1 MKRHFLLQIALAF
14 ALLLGI
20 VAYASRLLNLTGS
33 WTLDL
38 AGDDIATLSPAT
50 KHYLRSLET
59 PLSITYFATAR
70 ENMPAHLKEL
80 EPQVRQLLSAL
91 RDQAPN
97 RIDYRVIN
105 PDQSGR
111 TGIGYAASKK
121 ASSFSVRRVLHDEH
135 SEQKIWSSLV
145 IARTN
150 APEVLVQSIEPEHL
164 PYLEEYV
171 IAQLQAGRAPPQP
184 TFGVSA
190 PPPFQLLAAFLNE
203 AGPVVELDLN
213 RNPTIPPEIDVL
225 FWIQPEVA
233 TPEHVRQ
240 LLAFLASGRSAVL
253 AGSSYQIGYAPQED
267 AISYWVHHSPPAWA
281 QLLQPFGLR
290 PVPDLLVDKNTGPVL
305 LDMGEIV
312 APFHLRVLPAFYNM
326 KSFAAPGRGGL
337 NFVAASALEV
347 DPQAVQAKG
356 FHAEIVGTTTESPR
370 VLPLP
375 TGPFTDADLTGGL
388 PVPKQNLLVLLK
400 PDDPWQ
406 GQLFVLA
413 SASPFQDGI
422 INQPGYAHRV
432 FLQNL
437 IRTYGQPERV
447 LRGRVE
453 KAGPQRLI
461 PPGTLA
467 RFFWRFFTVFLV
479 PLAFVGLGVRH
490 YLRYGRPS
498 WSTGRW
504 GRQLGLACLVLL
516 VGALVWRG
524 RGPYLD
530 LTADQLNTPSPLLG
544 RLLQG
549 TSLSAELIATH
560 RASMP
565 RPLKDAEDRIRTLL
579 ADCNIPLRVIR
590 PDALTPDQ
598 QQTFAAEGL
607 APFPVERV
615 LNDTLATQYVWS
627 GLRLLGNGHT
637 IAIPRLDQHTLR
649 HLEFLL
655 AAASHSLQQG
665 RKMRVAVIS
674 DLPRL
679 SPAEALEDYQKK
691 GLIAPGGT
699 DVYSDLKALLADYLY
714 DVHYINPRTP
724 VMPQNIDVLVWMQP
738 RRDSGPILLL
748 LSQHLAQG
756 GKAIVAMQHFN
767 IQQRQYRGSGFQ
779 TVYWPQPQF
788 QDLDRYLKLFGVE
801 QLREVLFDRTQS
813 HLDLETQVNRTAMRE
828 YDPQQVAL
836 PFLIRAV
843 GQHYDHTSP
852 LTRHLGDLLFIWGN
866 RFALHESD
874 LTSAGIMAQ
883 TLISTSPQAWA
894 YPWQGGWLPPEV
906 FAPQTY
912 LPGPQP
918 LAALLTGP
926 FPKVAFAEDEDGR
939 STLQRVGERP
949 RQPGT
954 LLLIGSSEM
963 FKNEHLLTPGFQHDQ
978 FLLNAVAYNA
988 YGEELATL
996 QARQPTP
1003 RGFPFQSTGAKRL
1016 WRVFVVGA
1024 GPLLFLA
1031 YALYRRTRRTE
1042 LVEARGAEPVEAR
1055 GTEPVEARGA
1065 EPVEARGTEPV
1076 EARQT

>member
-38 AGDDIATLSPAT
+38 AGDDIATLAPAT
-50 KHYLRSLET
+50 KRYLRSLET

-80 EPQVRQLLSAL
+80 EPQVRRLLSAL

-97 RIDYRVIN
+97 RIDYRVID

-111 TGIGYAASKK
+111 AGIGYAASKR

-145 IARTN
+145 IARAN

-164 PYLEEYV
+164 PYLEEYL

-213 RNPTIPPEIDVL
+213 SNPIIPPEIDVL
-225 FWIQPEVA
+225 FWVQPEVV

-253 AGSSYQIGYAPQED
+253 AGSTYQIGYAPQED
-267 AISYWVHHSPPAWA
+267 AISYWVHHAPPAWG

-290 PVPDLLVDKNTGPVL
+290 PVPDLLVDKNTGPVI

-375 TGPFTDADLTGGL
+375 TGPFTDADLAGGL

-453 KAGPQRLI
+453 KGGPQRLV
-461 PPGTLA
+461 PPGALA
-467 RFFWRFFTVFLV
+467 RFFWRFFAVFLV

-490 YLRYGRPS
+490 YLRYSRPS
-498 WSTGRW
+498 WSTDRW

-565 RPLKDAEDRIRTLL
+565 RQLKDAEDRIRTLL

-590 PDALTPDQ
+590 PDALTPNQ

-615 LNDTLATQYVWS
+615 LHDTLATQYVWS
-627 GLRLLGNGHT
+627 GLRLIDNAHT
-637 IAIPRLDQHTLR
+637 IAVPRLDQHTLH

-699 DVYSDLKALLADYLY
+699 DVYSDLKTLLADYLY

-724 VMPQNIDVLVWMQP
+724 VMPQDIDVLVWMQP

-788 QDLDRYLKLFGVE
+788 QDLDRYLQLFGVE

-813 HLDLETQVNRTAMRE
+813 HLDLETQVNRTAVRE
-828 YDPQQVAL
+828 YDPQKVAL

-843 GQHYDHTSP
+843 GQHYDLTSP
-852 LTRHLGDLLFIWGN
+852 ITRHLGDQLFIWGN
-866 RFALHESD
+866 RFALNPAELS
-874 LTSAGIMAQ
+874 SAEITTQ

-894 YPWQGGWLPPEV
+894 YSWQGGWLPPEV

-926 FPKVAFAEDEDGR
+926 FPEVAFTESEDGR
-939 STLQRVGERP
+939 ATLQRVGERP
-949 RQPGT
+949 RQAGT

-963 FKNEHLLTPGFQHDQ
+963 FKNEHLLAPGFQHDQ

-988 YGEELATL
+988 YGEELAAL
-996 QARQPTP
+996 QARRPTP
-1003 RGFPFQSTGAKRL
+1003 RGFPFQSTESKRL

-1024 GPLLFLA
+1024 GPLLFLG
-1031 YALYRRTRRTE
+1031 YALYRRTRRT
-1042 LVEARGAEPVEAR
+1042 
-1055 GTEPVEARGA
+1055 
-1065 EPVEARGTEPV
+1065 
-1076 EARQT
+1076 

>member
-1 MKRHFLLQIALAF
+1 MKRHFLLQTALAF

-38 AGDDIATLSPAT
+38 AGDDIATLAPAT
-50 KHYLRSLET
+50 EHYLRSLET

-80 EPQVRQLLSAL
+80 EPQVRRLLSAL
-91 RDQAPN
+91 RDQAPS
-97 RIDYRVIN
+97 RIDYRVID

-111 TGIGYAASKK
+111 AGIGYAASKK

-145 IARTN
+145 IARAN
-150 APEVLVQSIEPEHL
+150 APEVLIQSIEPEHL

-190 PPPFQLLAAFLNE
+190 PPPFQLLAAFINE

-213 RNPTIPPEIDVL
+213 SNPTIPPEIDVL

-253 AGSSYQIGYAPQED
+253 AGSAYQIGYAPQED
-267 AISYWVHHSPPAWA
+267 AMSYWVHHAPPAWG
-281 QLLQPFGLR
+281 QLLQPFGIR
-290 PVPDLLVDKNTGPVL
+290 PVPDLLVDKNTGPVI

-375 TGPFTDADLTGGL
+375 AGPFTDADLTGGL

-437 IRTYGQPERV
+437 VRTYGQPERV

-453 KAGPQRLI
+453 KGGPQRLV
-461 PPGTLA
+461 PPGALA
-467 RFFWRFFTVFLV
+467 RFFWRFFAVFLV

-490 YLRYGRPS
+490 YLRYSRPN
-498 WSTGRW
+498 WPTGRW

-524 RGPYLD
+524 RGPYFD

-565 RPLKDAEDRIRTLL
+565 RQLKDAEDRIRTLL

-607 APFPVERV
+607 TPFPVERV
-615 LNDTLATQYVWS
+615 LHDTLATQYVWS
-627 GLRLLGNGHT
+627 GLRLLSNEHT
-637 IAIPRLDQHTLR
+637 IAVPRLDQHT

-655 AAASHSLQQG
+655 AAAAHSLQQGFDLSSAEG
-665 RKMRVAVIS
+665 RKMRVAIIS

-724 VMPQNIDVLVWMQP
+724 SMPSDVDVLLWMQP

-813 HLDLETQVNRTAMRE
+813 HLDLETQVNRTAVRE
-828 YDPQQVAL
+828 YDPQKVAL

-843 GQHYDHTSP
+843 GQHYDLTSP
-852 LTRHLGDLLFIWGN
+852 ITRHLGDQLFIWGN
-866 RFALHESD
+866 RFALHPAELS
-874 LTSAGIMAQ
+874 SAGITAQ

-926 FPKVAFAEDEDGR
+926 FPEVAFAEDEDGR
-939 STLQRVGERP
+939 ATLQRVGERP
-949 RQPGT
+949 RQAGT

-996 QARQPTP
+996 QARRPTS
-1003 RGFPFQSTGAKRL
+1003 RGFPFQSAETKRL
-1016 WRVFVVGA
+1016 WRVFVAGA
-1024 GPLLFLA
+1024 GPLLFLG
-1031 YALYRRTRRTE
+1031 YALYRRTRRT
-1042 LVEARGAEPVEAR
+1042 
-1055 GTEPVEARGA
+1055 
-1065 EPVEARGTEPV
+1065 
-1076 EARQT
+1076 

>member
-20 VAYASRLLNLTGS
+20 VAYAGRLLNLTGS

-38 AGDDIATLSPAT
+38 AGDDIATLAPAT
-50 KHYLRSLET
+50 EHYLRSLDT

-70 ENMPAHLKEL
+70 EHMPAHLKDL

-91 RDQAPN
+91 RERAPD
-97 RIDYRVIN
+97 RIDYRVID

-111 TGIGYAASKK
+111 AGIGYAASKK

-145 IARTN
+145 IARAN
-150 APEVLVQSIEPEHL
+150 APAVLVQSIEPEHL

-184 TFGVSA
+184 TIGVSA

-213 RNPTIPPEIDVL
+213 SDPTIPPEIDVL
-225 FWIQPEVA
+225 FWIQPAVA

-253 AGSSYQIGYAPQED
+253 AGSSYQIGYAPAED
-267 AISYWVHHSPPAWA
+267 AISYWVHHAPPAWA
-281 QLLQPFGLR
+281 QLLQPFGIR
-290 PVPDLLVDKNTGPVL
+290 PVPDLLVDKNIGPVA
-305 LDMGEIV
+305 LDSGEVV

-375 TGPFTDADLTGGL
+375 AGPFTDADLTGGL

-453 KAGPQRLI
+453 KGGAQRLV

-467 RFFWRFFTVFLV
+467 RFFWRFFAVFLV
-479 PLAFVGLGVRH
+479 PLGFVGLGVRH
-490 YLRYGRPS
+490 YLRHSRPS
-498 WSTGRW
+498 WPAGRW
-504 GRQLGLACLVLL
+504 GRQLGLACLVLF

-549 TSLSAELIATH
+549 TSLAAELIATH

-565 RPLKDAEDRIRTLL
+565 RQLKDAEDRIRTLL

-590 PDALTPDQ
+590 PDALTSDQ
-598 QQTFAAEGL
+598 WQAFAAEGL
-607 APFPVERV
+607 VPFPAERV

-627 GLRLLGNGHT
+627 SLRLLGNAHT
-637 IAIPRLDQHTLR
+637 IAVPRLDQRTLH

-724 VMPQNIDVLVWMQP
+724 SIPADVDVLLWMQP

-748 LSQHLAQG
+748 LSQHLARG

-788 QDLDRYLKLFGVE
+788 QDLDRYLQLFGVE

-813 HLDLETQVNRTAMRE
+813 HLDLETQVNRTAVRE
-828 YDPQQVAL
+828 YDPQKVAL

-843 GQHYDHTSP
+843 GQHYDLTSP
-852 LTRHLGDLLFIWGN
+852 ITRHLGDLLFIWGN
-866 RFALHESD
+866 RFALQPAELS
-874 LTSAGIMAQ
+874 SAGITAQ

-918 LAALLTGP
+918 LVALLTGP
-926 FPKVAFAEDEDGR
+926 FPEVAFTESEDGR
-939 STLQRVGERP
+939 AVLQRVGERP
-949 RQPGT
+949 QQAGA

-963 FKNEHLLTPGFQHDQ
+963 FKNEHLSAPGFQHDQ

-988 YGEELATL
+988 YGAELAAL
-996 QARQPTP
+996 QARRPTP
-1003 RGFPFQSTGAKRL
+1003 RGFAFQSTEAKRL
-1016 WRVFVVGA
+1016 WRVVVVGA

-1031 YALYRRTRRTE
+1031 YALYRRARR
-1042 LVEARGAEPVEAR
+1042 P
-1055 GTEPVEARGA
+1055 
-1065 EPVEARGTEPV
+1065 
-1076 EARQT
+1076 

>member
-38 AGDDIATLSPAT
+38 AGDDIATLAPAT
-50 KHYLRSLET
+50 ERYLRSLDT

-70 ENMPAHLKEL
+70 EHMPAHLKDL
-80 EPQVRQLLSAL
+80 EPQVRRLLSAL
-91 RDQAPN
+91 RERAPD
-97 RIDYRVIN
+97 RIDYRVID

-111 TGIGYAASKK
+111 AGIGYAASKK

-145 IARTN
+145 IARAN
-150 APEVLVQSIEPEHL
+150 APAVLVQSIKPEHL
-164 PYLEEYV
+164 PHLEEYV
-171 IAQLQAGRAPPQP
+171 IAQLEAGRAPPQP
-184 TFGVSA
+184 TIGVSA

-203 AGPVVELDLN
+203 VGPVVELDLN
-213 RNPTIPPEIDVL
+213 SDPTIPPEIDVL
-225 FWIQPEVA
+225 FWVQPAVA

-253 AGSSYQIGYAPQED
+253 AGSAYQIGYSPAEG
-267 AISYWVHHSPPAWA
+267 AISYWVHHAPPAWA
-281 QLLQPFGLR
+281 QLLQPFGIR
-290 PVPDLLVDKNTGPVL
+290 PVPDLLVDKNTGPVA
-305 LDMGEIV
+305 LDSGEVV

-375 TGPFTDADLTGGL
+375 TGSFTDADLTGGL

-453 KAGPQRLI
+453 KGGAQRLV
-461 PPGTLA
+461 PPGALA
-467 RFFWRFFTVFLV
+467 RFFWRFFAVFLV
-479 PLAFVGLGVRH
+479 PLGFVGLGVRH
-490 YLRYGRPS
+490 YLRHSRPS
-498 WSTGRW
+498 WPAGRW
-504 GRQLGLACLVLL
+504 GRQLGLACLVLF

-549 TSLSAELIATH
+549 TSLAAELIATH

-565 RPLKDAEDRIRTLL
+565 RQLKDAEDRIRTLL

-598 QQTFAAEGL
+598 RQALAAEGL
-607 APFPVERV
+607 VPFPAERV

-627 GLRLLGNGHT
+627 SLRLLGNAHT
-637 IAIPRLDQHTLR
+637 IAVPRLDQRTLH

-674 DLPRL
+674 DSAPPLAGRSARRLPEEGPHRPRRHRRVQRLESPARRLSLRRPLHQSPHAEHARRRRCLVVDAAAPRL
-679 SPAEALEDYQKK
+679 GSNLTSTESASRAGGQGHCRHAALQHPAAPVPRLGVSDGVLASAPIPRPRPLPPALWRRTAPRSALRPHPVAPRPRDPSQPHGRARVRPAK
-691 GLIAPGGT
+691 GRLAVLDPRRRP
-699 DVYSDLKALLADYLY
+699 ALRPYLAD
-714 DVHYINPRTP
+714 HSA
-724 VMPQNIDVLVWMQP
+724 P
-738 RRDSGPILLL
+738 RRP
-748 LSQHLAQG
+748 
-756 GKAIVAMQHFN
+756 
-767 IQQRQYRGSGFQ
+767 
-779 TVYWPQPQF
+779 
-788 QDLDRYLKLFGVE
+788 
-801 QLREVLFDRTQS
+801 
-813 HLDLETQVNRTAMRE
+813 
-828 YDPQQVAL
+828 
-836 PFLIRAV
+836 
-843 GQHYDHTSP
+843 
-852 LTRHLGDLLFIWGN
+852 
-866 RFALHESD
+866 
-874 LTSAGIMAQ
+874 
-883 TLISTSPQAWA
+883 
-894 YPWQGGWLPPEV
+894 
-906 FAPQTY
+906 
-912 LPGPQP
+912 
-918 LAALLTGP
+918 
-926 FPKVAFAEDEDGR
+926 
-939 STLQRVGERP
+939 
-949 RQPGT
+949 
-954 LLLIGSSEM
+954 
-963 FKNEHLLTPGFQHDQ
+963 
-978 FLLNAVAYNA
+978 
-988 YGEELATL
+988 
-996 QARQPTP
+996 
-1003 RGFPFQSTGAKRL
+1003 
-1016 WRVFVVGA
+1016 
-1024 GPLLFLA
+1024 
-1031 YALYRRTRRTE
+1031 ALYLGESLCPATGR
-1042 LVEARGAEPVEAR
+1042 AK
-1055 GTEPVEARGA
+1055 
-1065 EPVEARGTEPV
+1065 
-1076 EARQT
+1076 